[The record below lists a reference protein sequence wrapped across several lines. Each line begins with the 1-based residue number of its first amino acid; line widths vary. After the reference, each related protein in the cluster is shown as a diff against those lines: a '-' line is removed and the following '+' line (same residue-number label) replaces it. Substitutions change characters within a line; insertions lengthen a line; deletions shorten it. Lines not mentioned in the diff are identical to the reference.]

1 MISVKHD
8 NKKQKWEET
17 GFPLVC
23 ETCLGDNPYIR
34 MTKEPYGKPCK
45 ICDVPFTVFAWQ
57 AGTYGRLKKVEIC
70 KTCAKI
76 QHVCQVCVFDLR
88 YGLPVQ
94 LRDKILQEEGAI
106 TRNIVV
112 SRSDANRSWQN
123 AQNERKISEDSHSFS
138 SIQSRNNIRAV
149 SRLQSMARMEP
160 RYDRNLAKLCSF
172 YARGE
177 CNRGSNCPFR
187 HEHPRDRNDPLSK
200 QNTKDRFYGINDP
213 VATSMIGK
221 AKEYA
226 EKRKEENRT
235 RGDERSV
242 STCYIRFGNNRNENN
257 SSGDKITEI
266 DVRDGFYSFGEIS
279 AIKMHGVVGAFVEY
293 TSSEATELAIS
304 GMNRK
309 EWKGRILYVNWARQ
323 PKRGNENSQ
332 IISRETRENISIVPP
347 PGEIVSTDIILPEGF
362 NPSFRPSSQRKSDEM
377 LEKSTTASSSTSNV
391 GISRFLIQKPGIR
404 PIRHMGSC
412 IVSKNSPREAAPKLY
427 YPSTNPGRLGTHSKY
442 IKN

>member
-1 MISVKHD
+1 MIPIKHND
-8 NKKQKWEET
+8 MKQSWEET

-70 KTCAKI
+70 KTCAKA

-94 LRDKILQEEGAI
+94 MRDKILQEEGAS

-112 SRSDANRSWQN
+112 SRSNANRSWQN
-123 AQNERKISEDSHSFS
+123 SLNERNILENDHSLS
-138 SIQSRNNIRAV
+138 TTQSRNNIRAA
-149 SRLQSMARMEP
+149 SRLQAIARMEP
-160 RYDRNLAKLCSF
+160 RYDRNIAKLCSF

-187 HEHPRDRNDPLSK
+187 HELPRDRNDPLSK

-221 AKEYA
+221 AKEHA
-226 EKRKEENRT
+226 EKKKEENRI
-235 RGDERSV
+235 RGDERSM
-242 STCYIRFGNNRNENN
+242 STCYIRFGNRGDGNN
-257 SSGDKITEI
+257 ILSNTIKEI

-293 TSSEATELAIS
+293 TSSEAAELAIS
-304 GMNRK
+304 EMNKK
-309 EWKGRILYVNWARQ
+309 EWRGKILFVNWARQ
-323 PKRGNENSQ
+323 PKRGNE
-332 IISRETRENISIVPP
+332 ISNLISEESTDNISILPP
-347 PGEIVSTDIILPEGF
+347 PGKRVSLNNIFPEGF
-362 NPSFRPSSQRKSDEM
+362 NPSFQPVFHRRPHT
-377 LEKSTTASSSTSNV
+377 LYNNSTRESSSTTTV
-391 GISRFLIQKPGIR
+391 GTSSILIQKHGSEPG
-404 PIRHMGSC
+404 RHINSC
-412 IVSKNSPREAAPKLY
+412 IKGKNNNKSSSNKLY
-427 YPSTNPGRLGTHSKY
+427 YPSTNPERLGTH
-442 IKN
+442 